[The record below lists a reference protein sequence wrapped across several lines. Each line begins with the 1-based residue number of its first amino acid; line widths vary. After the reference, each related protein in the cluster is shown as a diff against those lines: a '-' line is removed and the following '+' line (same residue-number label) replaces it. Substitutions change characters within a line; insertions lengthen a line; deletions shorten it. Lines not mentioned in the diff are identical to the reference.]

1 MKDVNYFQ
9 TSHYNFVCSMNLTNV
24 PQCIVQLVPNN
35 GNGLEISGNLN
46 FTICINALPQGTR
59 NSSKNVWTNSK
70 LIKTTAN
77 GKNL

>member
-9 TSHYNFVCSMNLTNV
+9 TSHHNFVCSMNLTNV
-24 PQCIVQLVPNN
+24 LQCIVQLVPHN
-35 GNGLEISGNLN
+35 GNALEISGNLN
-46 FTICINALPQGTR
+46 FTNCINALPQGTR

>member
-1 MKDVNYFQ
+1 
-9 TSHYNFVCSMNLTNV
+9 MNLTNV
-24 PQCIVQLVPNN
+24 LQCIVQLVPHN
-35 GNGLEISGNLN
+35 GNALEISGNLN
-46 FTICINALPQGTR
+46 FTNGINALPKGTR